1 MIRLNVIGQNEKNQ
15 TDDLLRAHTL
25 LLSMITI
32 VGICAITITLLV
44 IGRAYLNI
52 RLTSVSDE
60 LTSTKIVTPAGET
73 LPVLELTKR
82 VNAQL
87 AVLKA
92 QITPFE
98 FDTVLID
105 LGKATPDGVTLT
117 SVSIETKGSTLTIQ
131 GFASSRNDVPL
142 FEAGLK
148 QLPYLTN
155 VSLQSNLNER
165 THLPITGVATVD
177 STKFPLP

>member
-15 TDDLLRAHTL
+15 TDDLLRAHAL
-25 LLSMITI
+25 FLSMLVI
-32 VGICAITITLLV
+32 VGICAITVTLLV

-52 RLTSVSDE
+52 RLTSATDE
-60 LTSTKIVTPAGET
+60 LASTKIVTPAGET

-87 AVLKA
+87 AVLKTQLTA
-92 QITPFE
+92 FQ

-105 LGKATPDGVTLT
+105 LGTATPDGVTLT
-117 SVSIETKGSTLTIQ
+117 AVSIETKGNTLNIQ

-148 QLPYLTN
+148 QLPYLEN

-165 THLPITGVATVD
+165 THLAITGTA
-177 STKFPLP
+177 